1 MKIRKGDYYLV
12 RLYGKPA
19 IARILTPNKK
29 DKPIKIETLLVFIDC
44 RVVRHQVATSVNQ
57 KNLIEKMCYKNK
69 IEGLED
75 GRVFLEDNFPEY
87 ML

>member
-1 MKIRKGDYYLV
+1 MKIRKGDYYLI
-12 RLYGKPA
+12 RRYGKPA

-44 RVVRHQVATSVNQ
+44 RVVRHQVATAINR
-57 KNLIEKMCYKNK
+57 KNLTEKMSYRNK
-69 IEGLED
+69 VEGLEV